1 MTPKSILVLVDGGPQ
16 SEATLATGLA
26 VAKSFGAQVQALHV
40 QADPATL
47 VPIVGE
53 GMSGAMVEQVMDAM
67 AKAVDQRAQKARAAY
82 DKLSAAGSGVALT
95 WRQEMGPEPVV
106 LAAAG
111 RLVDLT
117 VLGRPDKS
125 MDGQTAASLDAALF
139 DTGRPVL
146 VAPPAVATSFG
157 RRVALAWNGSA
168 EASRVVACALPYLVQ
183 AEHVTVLSAPGTD
196 KRAPAEAL
204 IAYLAL
210 HGVKADA
217 QSFELHH
224 HQSVGHGLLEQAEKM
239 SADLLAM
246 GAYGHSRLREMILGG
261 ATRDV
266 LAQAT
271 LPVLMAH

>member
-1 MTPKSILVLVDGGPQ
+1 MIPKSILVLVDGGPL
-16 SEATLATGLA
+16 SDSTLETGLA
-26 VAKSFGAQVQALHV
+26 VAGLFDAQVQALHV

-67 AKAVDQRAQKARAAY
+67 SKAVDQRSERAKAAY
-82 DKLSAAGSGVALT
+82 EKIAARGGAKIA
-95 WRQEMGPEPVV
+95 WRLESGPEPVV

-111 RLVDLT
+111 RLSDLI

-139 DTGRPVL
+139 DTGRAVL
-146 VAPPAVATSFG
+146 VAPPAATASLC

-168 EASRVVACALPYLVQ
+168 EASRVVGMALPYLAK
-183 AEHVTVLSAPGTD
+183 AEAVTILSAPGTD

-204 IAYLAL
+204 AGYLAL
-210 HGVKADA
+210 HGIKTDVE
-217 QSFELHH
+217 SFELHH
-224 HQSVGHGLLEQAEKM
+224 HQSVGHALLEHAQKAN
-239 SADLLAM
+239 ADLLAM

-271 LPVLMAH
+271 IPVLMAH